1 MFTATHAT
9 ALIIR
14 LIISYIAANVDKVNE
29 LLAQVE
35 VGTSLT
41 LFQRGNLVI
50 TCSRAGGKGVLQFEW
65 GGDQFHEIK
74 LNSPKKAIS
83 KRVLNDLEVWY
94 HRELRPLE
102 QDARRCAILAI
113 DNIQLVNQFKYFGF
127 MDKLLGAARTVE
139 LKTSNASFDRLVETK
154 ATIKPSLFGKA
165 TVILTSSIDIGNTAS
180 PLLRVLP
187 VHFGATQEFY
197 VSKGEMRC
205 VDGYARYVVQ
215 EVVDLLK

>member
-29 LLAQVE
+29 LLGQVE

-74 LNSPKKAIS
+74 LNSPKKSIS

-94 HRELRPLE
+94 HRELRALE
-102 QDARRCAILAI
+102 QDARRNAALAI
-113 DNIQLVNQFKYFGF
+113 ENIQPSKQFKYFGF
-127 MDKLLGAARTVE
+127 VDKLLGAARTVD
-139 LKTSNASFDRLVETK
+139 LKTTNASFDRLVETK
-154 ATIKPSLFGKA
+154 AIIVPSLFGK
-165 TVILTSSIDIGNTAS
+165 SSVTISSTIDIGNTAS

-187 VHFGATQEFY
+187 VHFGSTQEFY
-197 VSKGEMRC
+197 VNKAEQQH
-205 VDGYARYVVQ
+205 VDHYAQEVVA

>member
-94 HRELRPLE
+94 HREWRTVESMAQMHAVDDISGLNLGE
-102 QDARRCAILAI
+102 EL
-113 DNIQLVNQFKYFGF
+113 NKFSLVER
-127 MDKLLGAARTVE
+127 LTGAARTVR
-139 LKTSNASFDRLVETK
+139 LKTFNASFDRLIETK
-154 ATIKPSLFGKA
+154 AIIVPSLFGKYKV
-165 TVILTSSIDIGNTAS
+165 VIETNIDLGNNDA
-180 PLLRVLP
+180 PLRRILP
-187 VHFGATQEFY
+187 VMLGATNEFY
-197 VSKGEMRC
+197 LSKTERQDADMFVGQ
-205 VDGYARYVVQ
+205 VVQ
-215 EVVDLLK
+215 DTVDLLK

>member
-29 LLAQVE
+29 LLGQVE

-74 LNSPKKAIS
+74 LNSPKKSIS

-94 HRELRPLE
+94 HREMRALE
-102 QDARRCAILAI
+102 LDARNNAALAI
-113 DNIQLVNQFKYFGF
+113 ENIQLAKQFKYFGF
-127 MDKLLGAARTVE
+127 MDKLLGNVRTVE
-139 LKTSNASFDRLVETK
+139 LKTTNTSFDRLIETK
-154 ATIKPSLFGKA
+154 AVIKASLFGKA
-165 TVILTSSIDIGNTAS
+165 AVTLTCSADIGNTAS

-187 VHFGATQEFY
+187 VHFGTTQEFY
-197 VSKGEMRC
+197 VSKSEEKY
-205 VDGYARYVVQ
+205 VDGYAQLVVQ